1 MDNVEK
7 SYKGCWWSLLGFIA
21 TMVLFAVT
29 ALTSCT
35 TTKVVTV
42 EKVRNDTTIITKWQK
57 DSVWLHDSVTVR
69 EKGDT
74 MLIEKWHTKF
84 VESIKHDTTYAAT
97 HDTIPQPYPVEKKV
111 PAELSWW
118 QRLRIILG
126 NFVILAIIAIAGY
139 WVWRLWRV
147 YKFF

>member
-84 VESIKHDTTYAAT
+84 VESIKHDTTYLAKN
-97 HDTIPQPYPVEKKV
+97 DTIPQPYPVEKKV

-126 NFVILAIIAIAGY
+126 NFVILAIIALAGY

>member
-84 VESIKHDTTYAAT
+84 VESIKHDTTYVVK

>member
-1 MDNVEK
+1 MDKLEK
-7 SYKGCWWSLLGFIA
+7 SYKCCWWSMIGFIMTA
-21 TMVLFAVT
+21 LLMAAMV
-29 ALTSCT
+29 LTSCT

-42 EKVRNDTTIITKWQK
+42 EKVRNDTTIITKWQR

-74 MLIEKWHTKF
+74 VLIEKWHTQWRDRLR
-84 VESIKHDTTYAAT
+84 VDTIYKAT
-97 HDTIPQPYPVEKKV
+97 HDTIPQPYPVIKEV

-126 NFVILAIIAIAGY
+126 NFVILAVIAIAGY

>member
-7 SYKGCWWSLLGFIA
+7 SYKGCWWSLLGFMA

-74 MLIEKWHTKF
+74 ILIEKWHTKF
-84 VESIKHDTTYAAT
+84 VESIKHDTTYVAK
-97 HDTIPQPYPVEKKV
+97 HDTIPQPYPVDKKV

>member
-84 VESIKHDTTYAAT
+84 VESIKHDTTYVAT